1 MMDGRIFFHQPVKTD
16 LRTYDNIRKIVTGHG
31 GDYTTWC
38 LLDYPHFKKYC
49 KLIAIDLSKQ
59 QKLDADPKAIKQI
72 NFTGNLDRAEGST
85 MFLIINEAK
94 ETVLDFSKGTVKL
107 LCFIS
112 F

>member
-38 LLDYPHFKKYC
+38 LLDYLHFKKYC

-59 QKLDADPKAIKQI
+59 QKLDADPKAIQQI
-72 NFTGNLDRAEGST
+72 NFTGNLEEYGDTQIFFISE
-85 MFLIINEAK
+85 EAK
-94 ETVLDFSKGTVKL
+94 KKPF
-107 LCFIS
+107 
-112 F
+112 